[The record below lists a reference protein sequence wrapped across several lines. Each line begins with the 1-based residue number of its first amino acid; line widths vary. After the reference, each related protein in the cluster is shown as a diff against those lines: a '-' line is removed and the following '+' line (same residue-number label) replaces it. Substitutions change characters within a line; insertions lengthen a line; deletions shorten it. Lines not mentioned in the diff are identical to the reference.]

1 MSPSTVKEGQT
12 YHNGKG
18 EKRTVILIGNR
29 VGKDGE
35 LYYKRENDSG
45 WYPMTL
51 IGFARWAKAEVIVK
65 EAQS

>member
-1 MSPSTVKEGQT
+1 MSPSAVKEGLT

-45 WYPMTL
+45 WYLITL
-51 IGFARWAKAEVIVK
+51 LGFARWAKGEVSALGR
-65 EAQS
+65 E

>member
-1 MSPSTVKEGQT
+1 MSPSAVKEGQT

-35 LYYKRENDSG
+35 LITRKNTFAAG
-45 WYPMTL
+45 TL
-51 IGFARWAKAEVIVK
+51 
-65 EAQS
+65 